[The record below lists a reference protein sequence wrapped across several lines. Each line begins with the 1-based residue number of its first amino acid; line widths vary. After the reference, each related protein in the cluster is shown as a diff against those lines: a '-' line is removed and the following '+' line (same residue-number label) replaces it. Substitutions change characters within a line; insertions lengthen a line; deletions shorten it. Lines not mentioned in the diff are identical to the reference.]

1 MALDLGIS
9 RFAEEPLYQYHS
21 RVIYSAMACWI
32 KTIALDRPV
41 GYKGQEPLGVSRRHI
56 YDRSRAVLDT
66 MIKMF
71 PETKEW
77 FDLSEEND
85 NPVNLIRTRLINH
98 GDLLNAGFGT
108 DLVLSTVHSVQITSN
123 LETIYGKT
131 LEEGLFY
138 SGVSSIGKKEVII
151 SMPGREN
158 VRAWLKRFLNDVSW
172 SHDLPDA
179 SQMQYFNPFSTAKN
193 NYAAW
198 QESIGNH
205 INNIVLARTTV
216 NTNSYS
222 YYLLKPNE
230 KLVHRID
237 PFLQEQGCHIRIIC
251 ALRSLAQNNTTASVR
266 RSSDHIKIRLN
277 AMLPLYESVQMESYA
292 WPVRSINDRLEW
304 EMGHEIWN
312 YLKPQIEALDILI
325 TEEENG

>member
-1 MALDLGIS
+1 MIIENLSFYVKYFVNCWNNGRVLEKSGFYYDYVCGTNPRMMIFDSLPFDEFRDSDAYLEDLF
-9 RFAEEPLYQYHS
+9 RRMKNEPTLFN
-21 RVIYSAMACWI
+21 VESAV
-32 KTIALDRPV
+32 IALN
-41 GYKGQEPLGVSRRHI
+41 SI
-56 YDRSRAVLDT
+56 YNT
-66 MIKMF
+66 Q
-71 PETKEW
+71 
-77 FDLSEEND
+77 LS
-85 NPVNLIRTRLINH
+85 
-98 GDLLNAGFGT
+98 
-108 DLVLSTVHSVQITSN
+108 
-123 LETIYGKT
+123 
-131 LEEGLFY
+131 
-138 SGVSSIGKKEVII
+138 
-151 SMPGREN
+151 
-158 VRAWLKRFLNDVSW
+158 
-172 SHDLPDA
+172 
-179 SQMQYFNPFSTAKN
+179 NPFSTAKN

-325 TEEENG
+325 TEE